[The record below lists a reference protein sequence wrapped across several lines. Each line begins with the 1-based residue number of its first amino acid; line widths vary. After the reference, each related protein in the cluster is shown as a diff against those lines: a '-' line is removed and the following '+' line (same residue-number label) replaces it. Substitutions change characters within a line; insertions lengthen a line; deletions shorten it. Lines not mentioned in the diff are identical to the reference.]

1 MSIGLKDK
9 PGALSAILR
18 IFAEAGINL
27 LLISSSFDRQGTPH
41 FLVDFEGHVNDAKV
55 QGVMDALETEKGK
68 SGELDVQIGLMRVPL
83 LRHQKQALRWMLDRE
98 RSIAPKGGI
107 LADDQGLGKTVTTM
121 SLLVTT
127 SADSRDWLMRTRQE
141 WTPPTPGTGPEGQPP
156 VHKGGT
162 LVVCPTS
169 ILRQ

>member
-1 MSIGLKDK
+1 MQL
-9 PGALSAILR
+9 GAD
-18 IFAEAGINL
+18 EGGE
-27 LLISSSFDRQGTPH
+27 QGMQ
-41 FLVDFEGHVNDAKV
+41 AV
-55 QGVMDALETEKGK
+55 QGVMDAMEIGKGK

-98 RSIAPKGGI
+98 RSLAPKGGI

-141 WTPPTPGTGPEGQPP
+141 WTPPTPGTGPEGQAP
-156 VHKGGT
+156 VNKGGT